1 MAARVRAGFD
11 KVLPAQAMECADKT
25 GRHGMVH
32 GPNRSPWRVRAAFTT
47 VPDDSRV
54 QCGDWRRQPRLPV
67 RFRAGILRA
76 SLMRPQSAGF
86 RNGVR
91 RASGAPDAGSSS
103 SHAVGAPVNT
113 PSRARDG
120 AAHPPSSGRSSLSRR
135 VRLLSQS
142 AGVTAEHS
150 RPTGCGNGLRRRPR
164 SSRRIMQRGI
174 RLFPAH
180 RRPRRGRGGAGR
192 RVHRICGVD
201 APHRHAVTGLRR
213 DVWPGSA
220 RLTADPSGWMVAYAG
235 SGTPGRR
242 PAGVTAA
249 RPPCGGRSGFESR
262 GGRRR
267 PYDPLSDD
275 PIRAVKVSPSDDGTF
290 TTLFHPLPRGRIDAP
305 ESGRIPG

>member
-1 MAARVRAGFD
+1 M
-11 KVLPAQAMECADKT
+11 
-25 GRHGMVH
+25 
-32 GPNRSPWRVRAAFTT
+32 T

-120 AAHPPSSGRSSLSRR
+120 AAHPPSSGQSSLSCR
-135 VRLLSQS
+135 VRLLPQS
-142 AGVTAEHS
+142 AGVTAETADPRVVGTVSGVVHG
-150 RPTGCGNGLRRRPR
+150 RPVESCSEASGSL
-164 SSRRIMQRGI
+164 
-174 RLFPAH
+174 PAH
-180 RRPRRGRGGAGR
+180 CLPRRGDRGGAGR
-192 RVHRICGVD
+192 CARRTCGAG
-201 APHRHAVTGLRR
+201 APHRHTMTDNRGVTQGREHPVHR
-213 DVWPGSA
+213 G
-220 RLTADPSGWMVAYAG
+220 PSGWMVAHAG
-235 SGTPGRR
+235 SGTPGRP

-275 PIRAVKVSPSDDGTF
+275 P
-290 TTLFHPLPRGRIDAP
+290 
-305 ESGRIPG
+305 

>member
-1 MAARVRAGFD
+1 MAHV
-11 KVLPAQAMECADKT
+11 
-25 GRHGMVH
+25 
-32 GPNRSPWRVRAAFTT
+32 PNRSPWRVRNRLHAGSGRFPCPAWRLEAF
-47 VPDDSRV
+47 
-54 QCGDWRRQPRLPV
+54 RLPV

-76 SLMRPQSAGF
+76 LLMRPRSAGF

-120 AAHPPSSGRSSLSRR
+120 AAHPPSSGRGSLSRR
-135 VRLLSQS
+135 VRLLPQS
-142 AGVTAEHS
+142 AGVTAETADPRVVGTVSGVVHG
-150 RPTGCGNGLRRRPR
+150 RPVESCSETSGY
-164 SSRRIMQRGI
+164 SRRIAVRDEMT
-174 RLFPAH
+174 
-180 RRPRRGRGGAGR
+180 GAGPVGASR
-192 RVHRICGVD
+192 RIRGAG
-201 APHRHAVTGLRR
+201 APHRHT
-213 DVWPGSA
+213 
-220 RLTADPSGWMVAYAG
+220 LTDNRGATQGREHPVHRGPSGRMVAYAG

-275 PIRAVKVSPSDDGTF
+275 PIRAVRIPPSDDGTL
-290 TTLFHPLPRGRIDAP
+290 TALFHELFSAGYRDACRRG
-305 ESGRIPG
+305 